1 MPGSHAR
8 RLNKPAIDLCAQNL
22 LSAYSCGAT
31 ACSWW
36 VVDLVLTC
44 TAIMRRNCVG
54 HWMARSGCALP
65 VARPG
70 GKRRASSSP
79 DQPHE
84 LDAGAVH
91 VALLYLDAQSTEYA
105 AYIGTGGYSN
115 VDIAELPA
123 LPETSPL
130 RQLMASGGTCA
141 QAEEAAQ
148 VILGLPADV
157 GSSPIDPRIAR
168 ALRWI
173 DGNLQG
179 PIRITRVA
187 EVAGLSESHF
197 AHLFVKMTGVP
208 VRRYVLWRRLGAA
221 VAAATRGASL
231 TEAAYAAGLA
241 DSSHLSR
248 AFRSTFG
255 LAPSFLFEHRA
266 LLDGQVCERATSS
279 VSHE

>member
-1 MPGSHAR
+1 MRAEPAFRIFLWSHRLLLVGRGFGADLHRHHAAQLCWALDGALRLRPASGSAWR
-8 RLNKPAIDLCAQNL
+8 EAAGFFIA
-22 LSAYSCGAT
+22 
-31 ACSWW
+31 
-36 VVDLVLTC
+36 
-44 TAIMRRNCVG
+44 
-54 HWMARSGCALP
+54 
-65 VARPG
+65 
-70 GKRRASSSP
+70 P

-123 LPETSPL
+123 LPQNSPL

>member
-1 MPGSHAR
+1 MRAEPVFRMFLWSHRLLLLGRGFAADLHRHHAAQLCWALDGAVRLRLASGSAWR
-8 RLNKPAIDLCAQNL
+8 EAAGFFIA
-22 LSAYSCGAT
+22 
-31 ACSWW
+31 
-36 VVDLVLTC
+36 
-44 TAIMRRNCVG
+44 
-54 HWMARSGCALP
+54 
-65 VARPG
+65 
-70 GKRRASSSP
+70 P

-91 VALLYLDAQSTEYA
+91 VAALYLDAESAEYA
-105 AYIGTGGYSN
+105 AYLGTSGYSN
-115 VDIAELPA
+115 VGVAELPA
-123 LPETSPL
+123 LADTSSL
-130 RQLMASGGTCA
+130 RQLMASGGSCA
-141 QAEEAAQ
+141 QAAEAAQ
-148 VILGLPADV
+148 AILGLTADA
-157 GSSPIDPRIAR
+157 GSPPIDPRLAR

-173 DGNLQG
+173 DANLQG
-179 PIRITRVA
+179 PIRINKVA
-187 EVAGLSESHF
+187 EVAGLSESHV

-266 LLDGQVCERATSS
+266 LLDGQLCV
-279 VSHE
+279 

>member
-1 MPGSHAR
+1 MRAEPVFRMFLWSHRLLLLGRGFAADLHRHHAAQLCWALDGAVRLRLASGSAWR
-8 RLNKPAIDLCAQNL
+8 EAAGFFIA
-22 LSAYSCGAT
+22 
-31 ACSWW
+31 
-36 VVDLVLTC
+36 
-44 TAIMRRNCVG
+44 
-54 HWMARSGCALP
+54 
-65 VARPG
+65 
-70 GKRRASSSP
+70 P

-91 VALLYLDAQSTEYA
+91 VAALYLDAESAEYA
-105 AYIGTGGYSN
+105 AYLGTSGYSN
-115 VDIAELPA
+115 VGVAELPA
-123 LPETSPL
+123 LADTSSL
-130 RQLMASGGTCA
+130 RQLMASGGSCA
-141 QAEEAAQ
+141 QAAEAAQ
-148 VILGLPADV
+148 AILGLTADA
-157 GSSPIDPRIAR
+157 GSPPIDPRIAR

-173 DGNLQG
+173 DANLQD
-179 PIRITRVA
+179 PIRINKVA
-187 EVAGLSESHF
+187 EVAGLSESHV

-266 LLDGQVCERATSS
+266 LLDGQLCV
-279 VSHE
+279 

>member
-1 MPGSHAR
+1 MRAEPVFRMFLWSHRLLLLGRGFAADLHRHHAAQLCWALDGAVRLRLASGSAWR
-8 RLNKPAIDLCAQNL
+8 EAAGFFIA
-22 LSAYSCGAT
+22 
-31 ACSWW
+31 
-36 VVDLVLTC
+36 
-44 TAIMRRNCVG
+44 
-54 HWMARSGCALP
+54 
-65 VARPG
+65 
-70 GKRRASSSP
+70 P

-91 VALLYLDAQSTEYA
+91 VAALYLDAESAEYA
-105 AYIGTGGYSN
+105 AYLGTSGYSN
-115 VDIAELPA
+115 VGVAELPA
-123 LPETSPL
+123 LADTSSL
-130 RQLMASGGTCA
+130 RQLMASGGSCA
-141 QAEEAAQ
+141 QAAEAAQ
-148 VILGLPADV
+148 AILGLTADA
-157 GSSPIDPRIAR
+157 GSPPIDPRFAR

-173 DGNLQG
+173 DANLQG
-179 PIRITRVA
+179 PIRINKVA
-187 EVAGLSESHF
+187 EVAGLSESHV

-266 LLDGQVCERATSS
+266 LLDGQLCV
-279 VSHE
+279 